1 MLNLDLTQNII
12 LSFEEILY
20 SLSLAIIFASILSF
34 TISKTTRLLVDPKQ
48 FYPLFLILIPTTTL
62 TITIIKSSIALSLG
76 LVGAL
81 SIIRFRTP
89 IKEPEELAY
98 IFIAIAIGLGLGAGQ
113 YLITTIFFV
122 IICLVMLVLRLT
134 HINVFSQEKSEYV
147 FIDLVINKK
156 QNQNFDLIQLI
167 KLIKSDIDN
176 FQIKSLEENKQN
188 LELTLLIKNFDYEK
202 IEKVRKNLLDK
213 FENLE
218 ISIFDHKKLIT

>member
-134 HINVFSQEKSEYV
+134 NINVFSKEKSEYV

-167 KLIKSDIDN
+167 QLIKSDLDN

>member
-1 MLNLDLTQNII
+1 MLNLDLTQNVI

-134 HINVFSQEKSEYV
+134 NINVFSKEKSEYV

-167 KLIKSDIDN
+167 QLIKSDLDN

>member
-1 MLNLDLTQNII
+1 MLNLDLTQNVI

-34 TISKTTRLLVDPKQ
+34 AISKTTRLLVDPKQ

-134 HINVFSQEKSEYV
+134 HINVFAKEKSEYV

-156 QNQNFDLIQLI
+156 QNQNFDLIELI
-167 KLIKSDIDN
+167 KLIKSDLDN

>member
-1 MLNLDLTQNII
+1 MANHYAYPESIGNDVKQGQHYVLF
-12 LSFEEILY
+12 SSYE
-20 SLSLAIIFASILSF
+20 SKSAVAASSI
-34 TISKTTRLLVDPKQ
+34 V
-48 FYPLFLILIPTTTL
+48 
-62 TITIIKSSIALSLG
+62 KSSIALSLG

-134 HINVFSQEKSEYV
+134 NINVFSKEKSEYV

-167 KLIKSDIDN
+167 QLIKSDLDN

-202 IEKVRKNLLDK
+202 IEKVRKVVFCQCRTSTGPALRKD
-213 FENLE
+213 EC
-218 ISIFDHKKLIT
+218 

>member
-98 IFIAIAIGLGLGAGQ
+98 IFVAIAIGLGLGAGQ

>member
-98 IFIAIAIGLGLGAGQ
+98 IFIAIALGLGLGAGQ
-113 YLITTIFFV
+113 YLITTIFLV

>member
-1 MLNLDLTQNII
+1 M
-12 LSFEEILY
+12 
-20 SLSLAIIFASILSF
+20 
-34 TISKTTRLLVDPKQ
+34 
-48 FYPLFLILIPTTTL
+48 
-62 TITIIKSSIALSLG
+62 
-76 LVGAL
+76 GAL

-98 IFIAIAIGLGLGAGQ
+98 IFIAIALGLGLGAGQ
-113 YLITTIFFV
+113 YLITTIFLV

>member
-1 MLNLDLTQNII
+1 
-12 LSFEEILY
+12 
-20 SLSLAIIFASILSF
+20 
-34 TISKTTRLLVDPKQ
+34 
-48 FYPLFLILIPTTTL
+48 
-62 TITIIKSSIALSLG
+62 
-76 LVGAL
+76 
-81 SIIRFRTP
+81 
-89 IKEPEELAY
+89 
-98 IFIAIAIGLGLGAGQ
+98 
-113 YLITTIFFV
+113 
-122 IICLVMLVLRLT
+122 MLVLRLT

>member
-1 MLNLDLTQNII
+1 MLNLDLTQNVI

-34 TISKTTRLLVDPKQ
+34 AISKTTRLLVDPKQ

-134 HINVFSQEKSEYV
+134 HINVFAKEKSEYV

-156 QNQNFDLIQLI
+156 Q
-167 KLIKSDIDN
+167 ID
-176 FQIKSLEENKQN
+176 
-188 LELTLLIKNFDYEK
+188 
-202 IEKVRKNLLDK
+202 
-213 FENLE
+213 
-218 ISIFDHKKLIT
+218 

>member
-1 MLNLDLTQNII
+1 
-12 LSFEEILY
+12 
-20 SLSLAIIFASILSF
+20 
-34 TISKTTRLLVDPKQ
+34 
-48 FYPLFLILIPTTTL
+48 
-62 TITIIKSSIALSLG
+62 
-76 LVGAL
+76 
-81 SIIRFRTP
+81 
-89 IKEPEELAY
+89 
-98 IFIAIAIGLGLGAGQ
+98 
-113 YLITTIFFV
+113 
-122 IICLVMLVLRLT
+122 MLVLRLT
-134 HINVFSQEKSEYV
+134 NINVFSKEKSEYV

-167 KLIKSDIDN
+167 QLIKSDLDN

>member
-1 MLNLDLTQNII
+1 MLNLDLTQNVI

-134 HINVFSQEKSEYV
+134 NINVFSKEKSEYV

-156 QNQNFDLIQLI
+156 QNQNFDLIELI
-167 KLIKSDIDN
+167 KLIKSDLDN

>member
-1 MLNLDLTQNII
+1 MLNLDLTQNVI

-48 FYPLFLILIPTTTL
+48 FYPLFLILIPKTTL

-134 HINVFSQEKSEYV
+134 NINVFSKEKSEYV

-167 KLIKSDIDN
+167 QLIKSDLDN

>member
-1 MLNLDLTQNII
+1 MLNLDLTQNVI

-20 SLSLAIIFASILSF
+20 SLSLAIIFASLLSF

-113 YLITTIFFV
+113 YLITAIFFV
-122 IICLVMLVLRLT
+122 MICLVMLALRLT
-134 HINVFSQEKSEYV
+134 HINVFSKEKSEYV

-167 KLIKSDIDN
+167 KLIKSDLDN

>member
-1 MLNLDLTQNII
+1 MLNLDLRQNVI

-20 SLSLAIIFASILSF
+20 SLSLAIIFASLLSF

-134 HINVFSQEKSEYV
+134 NINVFSKEKSEYV

-167 KLIKSDIDN
+167 QLIKSDLDN

>member
-1 MLNLDLTQNII
+1 M
-12 LSFEEILY
+12 Y
-20 SLSLAIIFASILSF
+20 SLSLAIIFASLLSF

-113 YLITTIFFV
+113 YLITTIFLV

-134 HINVFSQEKSEYV
+134 HINVFSKEKSEYV

-167 KLIKSDIDN
+167 KLIKSDLDN

-218 ISIFDHKKLIT
+218 ISIFDHKKSIT